1 MVTAPLLALEG
12 VAKTFPNGTT
22 ALRGVDLR
30 IVPGCVHGLLGA
42 NGAGKSTLI
51 KILAGALTASGG
63 TIRWKSEPV
72 QWKTP
77 QAAKAAGVATIYQHI
92 PLVPTLSA
100 LENIL
105 LDRGG
110 WRRHLPADRRRIAAL
125 VANLGDPF
133 DLDTPVGELPIGARQ
148 MVAIAQARASGAE
161 LVVMDEPTASLA
173 GHEREAVYA
182 TIRRLVREGK
192 AVLFVSHFIDEIVAL
207 TDEVTVLRDGM
218 VALSAP
224 TRDLNEASIAQAIA
238 GRVVQA
244 LDRSGRTPPGGGIA
258 VALRD
263 VGSPGTLAPVTLEL
277 AAGEVMG
284 IAGMLGSGRTELL
297 HAIFGADPRATGSVR
312 VDGRR
317 VERLPEASVEAG
329 IALVPEDRARQGYV
343 PQFTVAENISLPYL
357 RQFSHAGLFPS
368 RTRER
373 TFAAAMIARLSI
385 RAPGPDARVTELSG
399 GNAQKVVI
407 GKWLTPHTRLLLLD
421 EPTAGIDV
429 GARTDILRLIRS
441 LADQGLTAILVS
453 SEFEEL
459 IAVCD
464 RILVMRDGAVVAER
478 AADDCTE
485 EELILLAGGTRPSLA
500 AGAEA

>member
-1 MVTAPLLALEG
+1 MVITPLLLLEG
-12 VAKTFPNGTT
+12 VAKTFPNGTA

-30 IVPGCVHGLLGA
+30 IVPGRVHGLLGA

-51 KILAGALTASGG
+51 KILAGALTASCG
-63 TIRWKSEPV
+63 TIRWKGEAA

-77 QAAKAAGVATIYQHI
+77 QAAKAAGIATLYQHI

-100 LENIL
+100 LENVL
-105 LDRGG
+105 LDQGG
-110 WRRHLPADRRRIAAL
+110 WCRHLPAERRRIAAL
-125 VANLGDPF
+125 VASLGDPF
-133 DLDTPVGELPIGARQ
+133 GLDTVVGDLPIGARQ
-148 MVAIAQARASGAE
+148 MVALAQALAGGAE
-161 LVVMDEPTASLA
+161 MVVMDEPTASLA

-182 TIRRLVREGK
+182 TIRRLAREGK

-224 TRDLNEASIAQAIA
+224 TYDLNEASIAQAIA
-238 GRVVQA
+238 GRVVRA
-244 LDRSGRTPPGGGIA
+244 LDKSGRSQGGTGNV

-263 VGSPGTLAPVTLEL
+263 VGSPGTLAPVTLDL
-277 AAGEVMG
+277 AAGEVVG
-284 IAGMLGSGRTELL
+284 IAGVLGSGRTELL
-297 HAIFGADPRATGSVR
+297 HAIFGADPRATGSVS
-312 VDGRR
+312 VDGRQI
-317 VERLPEASVEAG
+317 ERLPEASVDAG

-343 PQFTVAENISLPYL
+343 PQFTVAENISLAHL
-357 RQFSHAGLFPS
+357 RQFAHAGLFPS
-368 RTRER
+368 GAREGA
-373 TFAAAMIARLSI
+373 FAAEMIVRLAI
-385 RAPGPDARVTELSG
+385 RAPGADALVTELSG

-429 GARTDILRLIRS
+429 GARTDILRLIRR
-441 LADQGLTAILVS
+441 LADEGLTTILVS

-478 AADDCTE
+478 AADGCTE

-500 AGAEA
+500 AGAQA

>member
-12 VAKTFPNGTT
+12 IAKTFPNGTA

-30 IVPGCVHGLLGA
+30 IVPGRVHGLLGA

-51 KILAGALTASGG
+51 KILAGALAPSGG
-63 TIRWKSEPV
+63 TIRWKDDAAR
-72 QWKTP
+72 WKTP

-100 LENIL
+100 FENIL

-110 WRRHLPADRRRIAAL
+110 WRRHLPVERRNIAAL
-125 VANLGDPF
+125 VASLGDPF
-133 DLDTPVGELPIGARQ
+133 GLDTPVSALPIGARQ
-148 MVAIAQARASGAE
+148 MVAIAQALAGGAD

-182 TIRRLVREGK
+182 TIRRLTREGK

-224 TRDLNEASIAQAIA
+224 TRDLNEASIAQAIV
-238 GRVVQA
+238 GREVQA
-244 LDRSGRTPPGGGIA
+244 LEKSGPRNTAGGIT

-263 VGSPGTLAPVTLEL
+263 VGSPGVLAPVTLDL
-277 AAGEVMG
+277 TAGELVG
-284 IAGMLGSGRTELL
+284 VAGMLGSGRTEFL
-297 HAIFGADPRATGSVR
+297 HAIFGADPHATGSVSI
-312 VDGRR
+312 DGRQ

-343 PQFTVAENISLPYL
+343 PQFTIAENISLPHL
-357 RQFSHAGLFPS
+357 RQFARAGLFPS
-368 RTRER
+368 RACER
-373 TFAAAMIARLSI
+373 AFAEDRIALLSV
-385 RAPGPDARVTELSG
+385 RAPGADARVTELSG

-441 LADQGLTAILVS
+441 LADQGLSAILVS

-459 IAVCD
+459 LAVCD
-464 RILVMRDGAVVAER
+464 RILIMRDGAVVAER
-478 AADDCTE
+478 DADGCTE
-485 EELILLAGGTRPSLA
+485 EELILLAGGTHLSLA
-500 AGAEA
+500 AGAQA